1 MNIGLLGGSFNPVHI
16 GHMML
21 ASYLRQY
28 AGFDEVWLMLSPLNP
43 LKINTADLIPDVY
56 RLKML
61 DIAIGNHKGL
71 AVNDIELSMPRP
83 SYTINTLR
91 YLTKKYPRHTF
102 KLIIGADNWKIFQQW
117 KDAEEILDD
126 YGVMVYPR
134 PGYPIGTIFDDRVEI
149 IKAPTTDISST
160 FIRQGVARGKDM
172 TYFLPAG
179 VYEYI
184 KSNNLYG
191 PKA

>member
-21 ASYLRQY
+21 ASYMQQY
-28 AGFDEVWLMLSPLNP
+28 CGFDEVWLMLSPLNP

-61 DIAIGNHKGL
+61 DIALGDTAGIR
-71 AVNDIELSMPRP
+71 VNDIELSMPRP

-91 YLTKKYPRHTF
+91 YLSKRYPRHTF
-102 KLIIGADNWKIFQQW
+102 RLIIGSDNWKIFQQW
-117 KDAEEILDD
+117 KDSEEILSD
-126 YGVMVYPR
+126 YGVMIYPR
-134 PGYPIGTIFDDRVEI
+134 PGYPVGTVYDDRVEVV
-149 IKAPTTDISST
+149 KAPVADISST
-160 FIRQGVARGKDM
+160 FIRQAIARGKDM
-172 TYFLPAG
+172 NYFLPAG

-184 KSNNLYG
+184 KTNRLYG